1 MPRVL
6 VVDDDFTAQLIL
18 KRMIEGMGYECDT
31 ASNGKDAVAAVSTK
45 NYSAI
50 LMDMFMPVLNGC
62 DAAISISQM
71 EPKDQP
77 SIVGMVSIDDA
88 ASRELCMQ
96 AGMQAVLRKPIQH
109 PTLGQCLNRMEA
121 TRRSH
126 DADTEACAQQRPA
139 AEVSAVQCSQPAMQ
153 QSRLLRAKPRRR
165 ASETLDKEPV
175 QCALRRRG
183 SWTPSR
189 WS

>member
-96 AGMQAVLRKPIQH
+96 AGMQAVLRKPIQRSS
-109 PTLGQCLNRMEA
+109 LGQCLNKIEA
-121 TRRSH
+121 TRQS
-126 DADTEACAQQRPA
+126 DTEACAQQRLA

-153 QSRLLRAKPRRR
+153 QLRVQRAQPRRR
-165 ASETLDKEPV
+165 ASDSMVAIPSQCTL
-175 QCALRRRG
+175 CRRR
-183 SWTPSR
+183 SLTPSHR
-189 WS
+189 LQQ